1 MAQKGL
7 PTGANGVKAGEK
19 FTPYVPSNKVMPEFT
34 ALSIVLGILLSI
46 VFGAANA
53 YLGLKVGMTVSASI
67 PAAVISMTIVRVI
80 LKRKSILENN
90 MVQTIASAGESLAAG
105 AIFTL
110 PALFLWG
117 ETPSALT
124 MTLITL
130 AGGVLGVLFMIPIRR
145 YLIVQ
150 EHGKLPYPEG
160 TACAEVLL
168 AGEEGGSGAGLIFAG
183 GGLGLIYKFLGDG
196 LKLFPTEIET
206 EISGF
211 NEAAIGMDVLPALL
225 GVGFIIGPKIS
236 AYMLAG
242 AVLAWL
248 GFIPMIAFIGSDLSS
263 AVFPAADLIK
273 DLGYWGIW
281 SNYIRYIG
289 AGAVAAGGIISMV
302 KSLPVMISSFRD
314 AMKGF
319 GVKAS
324 GEIERTDADL
334 KGKFVTIAIIVIIVL
349 MGVLPVIPVGIM
361 GAILVAIFGFLF
373 VTVSSRIVGLLGSSS
388 NPVSGM
394 TIATLLFTT
403 IIMKATGASGKPG
416 MVAVLCVG
424 AVICTAAAI
433 AGDASQDL
441 KTGYLI
447 GATPWKQQL
456 GEIIGVAASAV
467 AIGFIMILLN
477 NAYTFGSKELGA
489 PQATLMKLVIEGIM
503 DGNLPWNLV
512 FIGISSSIAFEVL
525 GISSLPVAIGIYL
538 PIHLSTPIMVGGLVK
553 GALDL
558 FVKNSE
564 ENKARTENG
573 ILYSSGLI
581 AGEGLMGIILA
592 GFAAANVDLAVGDY
606 PLGQL
611 GALILFILVIVSLIY
626 YVFYKKTEETVKK

>member
-1 MAQKGL
+1 MAQKNVA
-7 PTGANGVKAGEK
+7 TGADGEK
-19 FTPYVPSNKVMPEFT
+19 FTPYVPANKVMPEFT
-34 ALSIVLGILLSI
+34 GLSIVLGILLSV

-117 ETPSALT
+117 ESPSALT

-130 AGGVLGVLFMIPIRR
+130 AGGALGVLFMIPIRR

-183 GGLGLIYKFLGDG
+183 GGIGLIYKFLGDG

-206 EISGF
+206 PIKGF
-211 NEAAIGMDVLPALL
+211 DGAAIGMDVLPALL

-242 AVLAWL
+242 AILAWL
-248 GFIPMIAFIGSDLSS
+248 AFIPMITFIGSDLTS
-263 AVFPAADLIK
+263 AVLPAADLIK

-289 AGAVAAGGIISMV
+289 AGAVAAGGIISMI

-314 AMKGF
+314 AVKGF
-319 GVKAS
+319 GIKAS
-324 GEIERTDADL
+324 GEIERTDKDL
-334 KGKFVTIAIIVIIVL
+334 NGKYVTIATIVIIVL
-349 MGVLPVIPVGIM
+349 MGILPVIPVGIM

-416 MVAVLCVG
+416 MIAVLCVG

-441 KTGYLI
+441 KTGYLV

-512 FIGISSSIAFEVL
+512 FIGVSSSLIFEVL

-558 FVKNSE
+558 LVKNNE
-564 ENKARTENG
+564 ENKAKTENG

-592 GFAAANVDLAVGDY
+592 GFAAANVDLAVGNY

-611 GALILFILVIVSLIY
+611 GALILFCLVILSLIY
-626 YVFYKKTEETVKK
+626 YVFFKKTEEKTVKK

>member
-7 PTGANGVKAGEK
+7 PKGATGVNVGEK

-34 ALSIVLGILLSI
+34 ALSIVLGILLSV

-211 NEAAIGMDVLPALL
+211 NGAAIGMDVLPALL

-242 AVLAWL
+242 AILAWL
-248 GFIPMIAFIGSDLSS
+248 GFIPMIAFIGSDLAS

-302 KSLPVMISSFRD
+302 KSLPVMITSFRD

-319 GVKAS
+319 GSKAS
-324 GEIERTDADL
+324 GEVERTDTDL

-456 GEIIGVAASAV
+456 GEIVGVAASAV

-512 FIGISSSIAFEVL
+512 FIGVSSSIVFEVL

-592 GFAAANVDLAVGDY
+592 GFAAANVDLALGEY

-611 GALILFILVIVSLIY
+611 GALILFILVILSLIY
-626 YVFYKKTEETVKK
+626 YVFFKKTEETVKK

>member
-7 PTGANGVKAGEK
+7 PTGANGAKAAEK

-150 EHGKLPYPEG
+150 EHGRLPYPEG

-168 AGEEGGSGAGLIFAG
+168 AGEEGGSSAGLIFAG

-211 NEAAIGMDVLPALL
+211 NGAAIGMDVLPALL

-242 AVLAWL
+242 AILAWL
-248 GFIPMIAFIGSDLSS
+248 GFIPMIAFIGADLSS

-319 GVKAS
+319 GSKAS
-324 GEIERTDADL
+324 EEVERTDTDL

-456 GEIIGVAASAV
+456 GEIVGVAASAV

-512 FIGISSSIAFEVL
+512 FIGVSSSIVFEVL

>member
-7 PTGANGVKAGEK
+7 PAGANGVKAGEK

-34 ALSIVLGILLSI
+34 ALSIVLGILLSV

-211 NEAAIGMDVLPALL
+211 NGAAIGMDVLPALL

-242 AVLAWL
+242 AILAWL
-248 GFIPMIAFIGSDLSS
+248 GFIPMIAFIGSDLAS

-302 KSLPVMISSFRD
+302 KSLPVMITSFRD

-319 GVKAS
+319 GSKAS
-324 GEIERTDADL
+324 GEVERTDTDL

-456 GEIIGVAASAV
+456 GEIVGVAASAV

-512 FIGISSSIAFEVL
+512 FIGVSSSIVFEVL

-592 GFAAANVDLAVGDY
+592 GFAAANVDLALGEY

-611 GALILFILVIVSLIY
+611 GALILFILVILSLIY
-626 YVFYKKTEETVKK
+626 YVFFKKTEETVKK

>member
-7 PTGANGVKAGEK
+7 PAGATGVNAGEK

-34 ALSIVLGILLSI
+34 ALSIVLGILLSV

-211 NEAAIGMDVLPALL
+211 NGAAIGMDVLPALL

-242 AVLAWL
+242 AILAWL
-248 GFIPMIAFIGSDLSS
+248 GFIPMIAFIGSDLAS

-302 KSLPVMISSFRD
+302 KSLPVMITSFRD

-319 GVKAS
+319 GSKAS
-324 GEIERTDADL
+324 GQLERTDTDL

-456 GEIIGVAASAV
+456 GEIVGVAASAV

-512 FIGISSSIAFEVL
+512 FIGVSSSIVFEVL

-592 GFAAANVDLAVGDY
+592 GFAAANVDLALGDY

-611 GALILFILVIVSLIY
+611 GALILFILVILSLIY
-626 YVFYKKTEETVKK
+626 YVFFKKTEETVKK